1 MKVLKVLG
9 WLFVPYIMIFL
20 SWKNLNTGLKAVG
33 VVWAA
38 LALIIGLGSLSSDEP
53 TNQTTK
59 ETVTEQKEDVKTVT
73 KTEVVKEEEPEPA
86 PEPEVQKNDPG
97 ISKAEFDQLKTGMSY
112 KEAVGIIGGNGEVL
126 SESGTPG
133 GTGFDIH
140 TVMYMFEGESG
151 IGANANLMF
160 QGDKLQN
167 KAQFGLK

>member
-1 MKVLKVLG
+1 MKAIKVLG
-9 WLFVPYIMIFL
+9 WIFVPFIMIFL
-20 SWKNLNTGLKAVG
+20 SWKNLNTGLRAAG
-33 VVWAA
+33 IVWAA
-38 LALIIGLGSLSSDEP
+38 LAVIIGLGSLSSEEP
-53 TNQTTK
+53 ANQTVK
-59 ETVTEQKEDVKTVT
+59 ETVTEQKEDVKTET
-73 KTEVVKEEEPEPA
+73 KTEKEPTPA
-86 PEPEVQKNDPG
+86 PEPEVEENDPG

-112 KEAVGIIGGNGEVL
+112 KEAVAIIGGNGEIL